1 MTPILPNQRW
11 ISKRDGREVRV
22 MGIVE
27 GYVVA
32 RYKGAFP
39 WLESIKEFQ
48 KLFELKV
55 TVP

>member
-11 ISKRDGREVRV
+11 ISKRDGGEIRV

-39 WLESIKEFQ
+39 WLEAIKEFQ